1 MCLCC
6 CSASDV
12 VSLLL
17 SRAMAVLEPLKVT
30 ISNFTASEPT
40 EIEVPDF
47 PADES
52 KGSHRVPFEKTVY
65 IEQSDFREVRHGSF
79 SVFII

>member
-1 MCLCC
+1 M
-6 CSASDV
+6 
-12 VSLLL
+12 
-17 SRAMAVLEPLKVT
+17 LEPLKVT

-40 EIEVPDF
+40 EVEVPDF

-65 IEQSDFREVRHGSF
+65 IEQSDFREVRHGS
-79 SVFII
+79 

>member
-1 MCLCC
+1 M
-6 CSASDV
+6 
-12 VSLLL
+12 
-17 SRAMAVLEPLKVT
+17 LEPLKVT
-30 ISNFTASEPT
+30 IRNFTASEPT

-65 IEQSDFREVRHGSF
+65 IEQSDFREVGQGGF
-79 SVFII
+79 SVFLL